1 MSILY
6 NVNIKNIIM
15 ASINQIVSEITHSL
29 GKNNDYALREHV
41 RNLVIH
47 IRNELIRRSME
58 NHSYI
63 DAGLQQRYRITL
75 NSEDDYKITSSKVP
89 RPVRFINNLPFLRVS
104 GNNKEIPYV
113 KDSSV
118 KFMKDLPGMRGNLY
132 YDYINDYI
140 YVYKASNSTSCHN
153 RLDHLENIVIEAVF
167 EHPEEVYT
175 DTGQYSYELDD
186 NEWLIPED
194 MIGQLKELIFKRDL
208 VNYRVNIADNDRS
221 QATNSK

>member
-1 MSILY
+1 
-6 NVNIKNIIM
+6 M
-15 ASINQIVSEITHSL
+15 ASINQLVSEITHSL

-58 NHSYI
+58 NHNYI
-63 DAGLQQRYRITL
+63 DAGLQQRYKITL
-75 NSEDDYKITSSKVP
+75 NAEDDYKITSSKVP
-89 RPVRFINNLPFLRVS
+89 RPVRFVNNLPFVRIS
-104 GNNKEIPYV
+104 GNGKEIPYV
-113 KDSSV
+113 KESSV
-118 KFMKDLPGMRGNLY
+118 KFMGSLPGMRGNLY

-140 YVYKASNSTSCHN
+140 YVYKAANATV
-153 RLDHLENIVIEAVF
+153 ENNKLNNLTEIVIEAVF

-175 DTGQYSYELDD
+175 NNDQYSYELDD

-221 QATNSK
+221 QATNTK